1 MYFFQIIQEKKA
13 KIRNILEKKV
23 LQKPELSINVLKMKI
38 PSFDY
43 SSLKTDMIIDNN
55 DLKNVSLM
63 KRDTKKIDKFENF
76 HCGNSLFQ
84 NLPRFMISVFWC
96 CLNDAYYAHAQWSKS
111 YY

>member
-1 MYFFQIIQEKKA
+1 
-13 KIRNILEKKV
+13 
-23 LQKPELSINVLKMKI
+23 
-38 PSFDY
+38 
-43 SSLKTDMIIDNN
+43 
-55 DLKNVSLM
+55 M
-63 KRDTKKIDKFENF
+63 KRDTKKIGKFENF